1 MRYNNER
8 TKETGHKIL
17 EGYHTFY
24 NHIRQ
29 HEGPDIFITI
39 EWRLLA
45 NKVSSKIKKARK
57 TN

>member
-39 EWRLLA
+39 D
-45 NKVSSKIKKARK
+45 KKGK
-57 TN
+57 EN